1 MTAARWTC
9 RVNGCSMRGYYSPG
23 LPSFW
28 RVHWVACHAPVS
40 YRIGRSPVGS
50 IYDRTG
56 L

>member
-1 MTAARWTC
+1 MWTC
-9 RVNGCSMRGYYSPG
+9 RACRQRGYYAPG

-28 RVHWVACHAPVS
+28 RVHWVACHAPVR
-40 YRIGRSPVGS
+40 YRLELPRS